1 MSLKGFML
9 LACMLA
15 GGAVGAQENKAE
27 KPKWDVW
34 ADLHFGA
41 SFLDGSKGFTDYMQS
56 NLPSLD
62 YRSSYLGAIQGGVGA
77 GVEYGRFSLGL
88 YVDRADGSSGVAV
101 KNQLVKKD
109 DMHFHLDF
117 GYRIT
122 LAKLLILEPSA
133 GFGVSTSDIFL
144 STSRGGAD
152 YVNSF
157 TTGNFIVPLT
167 LNFTTVGKEGDVGIY
182 LQYIVSAGQIGTTR
196 ITGLETEVD
205 GLHFQPTTLTLGVKE
220 DMAGIEIKS
229 RHPVDGSSE
238 AACLLRALK
247 CVLAKC
253 NNRRDSAAK
262 PAGPL
267 LFPFRVHS
275 SWVVGQTDG
284 MPLCAFF
291 VAITYLLKTSAL
303 RVRFI

>member
-1 MSLKGFML
+1 MKVLFQKTSLKGFVL

-15 GGAVGAQENKAE
+15 GGAVSAQENKAE

-41 SFLDGSKGFTDYMQS
+41 SFLDGSKGFSDYMQS
-56 NLPSLD
+56 NLPALD
-62 YRSSYLGAIQGGVGA
+62 YRSTYLGAIQGGVGA
-77 GVEYGRFSLGL
+77 GMEYGRFTLGL

-122 LAKLLILEPSA
+122 LAKILILEPSA

-167 LNFTTVGKEGDVGIY
+167 LNFTAVGKEGDIGIY
-182 LQYIVSAGQIGTTR
+182 LQYIVSAGQIGTAR

-205 GLHFQPTTLTLGVKE
+205 GLHFQPATLSFGVKYRL
-220 DMAGIEIKS
+220 GFK
-229 RHPVDGSSE
+229 RGVP
-238 AACLLRALK
+238 
-247 CVLAKC
+247 
-253 NNRRDSAAK
+253 SAR
-262 PAGPL
+262 PTPL
-267 LFPFRVHS
+267 GEP
-275 SWVVGQTDG
+275 T
-284 MPLCAFF
+284 
-291 VAITYLLKTSAL
+291 K
-303 RVRFI
+303 

>member
-1 MSLKGFML
+1 MKVLFQKMSLKGFML

-15 GGAVGAQENKAE
+15 GGAVGAQENKVV

-41 SFLDGSKGFTDYMQS
+41 SFLDGSKGFTDYTQS

-62 YRSSYLGAIQGGVGA
+62 YRSTYLGALQGGVGA
-77 GVEYGRFSLGL
+77 GVEYGRFTLGL
-88 YVDRADGSSGVAV
+88 YVDRADASSGVAV

-144 STSRGGAD
+144 SSSRSGTD

-157 TTGNFIVPLT
+157 STANLAVPLT
-167 LNFTTVGKEGDVGIY
+167 INFWHGKNGKDIGLYVQYIISVGQVGK
-182 LQYIVSAGQIGTTR
+182 AH
-196 ITGLETEVD
+196 ITGLDTEVD
-205 GLHFQPTTLTLGVKE
+205 DLNFLPATLTLGWK
-220 DMAGIEIKS
+220 
-229 RHPVDGSSE
+229 
-238 AACLLRALK
+238 
-247 CVLAKC
+247 
-253 NNRRDSAAK
+253 
-262 PAGPL
+262 
-267 LFPFRVHS
+267 
-275 SWVVGQTDG
+275 
-284 MPLCAFF
+284 
-291 VAITYLLKTSAL
+291 Y
-303 RVRFI
+303 RF

>member
-1 MSLKGFML
+1 MSLKGFVL

-15 GGAVGAQENKAE
+15 GGAASAQENKAE

-41 SFLDGSKGFTDYMQS
+41 SFLDGSKGFSDYMQS
-56 NLPSLD
+56 NLPALD
-62 YRSSYLGAIQGGVGA
+62 YLSTYLGAIQGGVGA

-109 DMHFHLDF
+109 DMHFHLDL
-117 GYRIT
+117 GYRIP

-167 LNFTTVGKEGDVGIY
+167 LNITDVGKEVGIY
-182 LQYIVSAGQIGTTR
+182 LQYIVSVGQIGTTR

-205 GLHFQPTTLTLGVKE
+205 GLHFQPATLTFGVKYRLGFKRTLGE
-220 DMAGIEIKS
+220 PTK
-229 RHPVDGSSE
+229 
-238 AACLLRALK
+238 
-247 CVLAKC
+247 
-253 NNRRDSAAK
+253 
-262 PAGPL
+262 
-267 LFPFRVHS
+267 
-275 SWVVGQTDG
+275 
-284 MPLCAFF
+284 
-291 VAITYLLKTSAL
+291 
-303 RVRFI
+303 

>member
-1 MSLKGFML
+1 MKVLFQKMSLKGFVL
-9 LACMLA
+9 LVCMLA

-56 NLPSLD
+56 NLPALD

-205 GLHFQPTTLTLGVKE
+205 GLHFQPTTLTFGVKYRLGFKRTLGE
-220 DMAGIEIKS
+220 PTK
-229 RHPVDGSSE
+229 
-238 AACLLRALK
+238 
-247 CVLAKC
+247 
-253 NNRRDSAAK
+253 
-262 PAGPL
+262 
-267 LFPFRVHS
+267 
-275 SWVVGQTDG
+275 
-284 MPLCAFF
+284 
-291 VAITYLLKTSAL
+291 
-303 RVRFI
+303 